1 MNKDMATILALTTLW
16 TLVVAAVGAAV
27 LWQFRRRSL
36 RITMIVVAL
45 VPMAAALGAVLQS
58 VRAMFIS
65 EHDSWVVLWT
75 LAFAALLGLAMSV
88 LLGHWIST
96 GSRDVGRRLRHLG
109 TSYEPPEAVGGAVPA
124 ELAELTNELETTRQK
139 LAASHERERALE
151 SSRRELVA
159 FMSHDLRT
167 PLAGLRAVSEGL
179 EDGVIDDVPGAL
191 RQMRTTVDRMT
202 GLVDDLFELSR
213 LSAAPP
219 PRRRSAVSL
228 RELAEDVAGEN
239 SEHARAEG
247 VRLTISTPDDDDR
260 LAVQGDPDEL
270 TRAVTNLVGNA
281 IRHTAPGGTVTLAV
295 DRETDG
301 RVRLAVTDGCGG
313 IPADDLE
320 RVFDVGWRGDEQR
333 TPETATAAGPGS
345 GSGGASGGTS
355 GGGGLGLAIA
365 RGVVESHDGSIG
377 VTNVVGG
384 CAFQIDLPP
393 VPASVGAR
401 GDEVSQPG

>member
-36 RITMIVVAL
+36 RVTMIVVAL
-45 VPMAAALGAVLQS
+45 APMAAALAAVLQS
-58 VRAMFIS
+58 VRAMFIND
-65 EHDSWVVLWT
+65 HDSWVVLWT
-75 LAFAALLGLAMSV
+75 LAFAALLGLGLSI

-96 GSRDVGRRLRHLG
+96 ASRDLGERLRQLG
-109 TSYEPPEAVGGAVPA
+109 TSYEPAEEVGRAAPA
-124 ELAELTNELETTRQK
+124 ELAALTDELETTRRK
-139 LAASHERERALE
+139 LAASNERERALE
-151 SSRRELVA
+151 TSRRELVA

-247 VRLTISTPDDDDR
+247 VRLALSTPPGDDR

-313 IPADDLE
+313 IPAADLD

-333 TPETATAAGPGS
+333 TPEEVPARS
-345 GSGGASGGTS
+345 S
-355 GGGGLGLAIA
+355 GGGLGLAIA
-365 RGVVESHDGSIG
+365 RGVVESHDGKIAVSNID
-377 VTNVVGG
+377 GG
-384 CAFQIDLPP
+384 CAFEIDLPP
-393 VPASVGAR
+393 VLAR
-401 GDEVSQPG
+401 P

>member
-1 MNKDMATILALTTLW
+1 MNKDMATILALTTGW
-16 TLVVAAVGAAV
+16 TLLVAAVGAVV
-27 LWQFRRRSL
+27 LWRIRRRSL
-36 RITMIVVAL
+36 RITMIVAAL
-45 VPMAAALGAVLQS
+45 APMAGALAAVLQS

-88 LLGHWIST
+88 LLGHWIAV

-109 TSYEPPEAVGGAVPA
+109 TSYEPTVGAVGVVPA
-124 ELAELTNELETTRQK
+124 ELAALRDELELTRKK
-139 LAASHERERALE
+139 LAASHQRERALE
-151 SSRRELVA
+151 TSRRELVA

-191 RQMRTTVDRMT
+191 RQMRSTVDRMT

-213 LSAAPP
+213 LSTAPP

-247 VRLTISTPDDDDR
+247 VQLSVSTPCDDDR

-281 IRHTAPGGTVTLAV
+281 IRHTSAGGTVTLTV
-295 DRETDG
+295 DRELDG

-333 TPETATAAGPGS
+333 TPDA
-345 GSGGASGGTS
+345 

-365 RGVVESHDGSIG
+365 RGVVESHDGKIAVS
-377 VTNVVGG
+377 NVDGG
-384 CAFQIDLPP
+384 CAFEIDLPP
-393 VPASVGAR
+393 VLAGRV
-401 GDEVSQPG
+401 E

>member
-1 MNKDMATILALTTLW
+1 MNRDTLMILALTTLW
-16 TLVVAAVGAAV
+16 TLVVAGIGAAI

-36 RITMIVVAL
+36 RVTMIVVAL
-45 VPMAAALGAVLQS
+45 APMAAALAAVLQS

-75 LAFAALLGLAMSV
+75 LAFAASLGLGMSV
-88 LLGHWIST
+88 LLGHWITT

-109 TSYEPPEAVGGAVPA
+109 TSYEPPAAAAGAVPA
-124 ELAELTNELETTRQK
+124 ELAELTDELEMTRKK

-151 SSRRELVA
+151 ASRRELVA

-191 RQMRTTVDRMT
+191 KQMRATVDRMT

-213 LSAAPP
+213 LSAAPL

-239 SEHARAEG
+239 GEHARSEG
-247 VRLTISTPDDDDR
+247 VRLAVSTPDGDDR

-295 DRETDG
+295 DREADG

-313 IPADDLE
+313 IPANDLE
-320 RVFDVGWRGDEQR
+320 RVFDIGWRGDEQR
-333 TPETATAAGPGS
+333 TPETGGS
-345 GSGGASGGTS
+345 S
-355 GGGGLGLAIA
+355 GGGLGLAIA
-365 RGVVESHDGSIG
+365 RGVVESHDGTIG
-377 VTNVVGG
+377 VTNVDGG

-393 VPASVGAR
+393 VPATN
-401 GDEVSQPG
+401 

>member
-1 MNKDMATILALTTLW
+1 MNRDMVTILALTTLW
-16 TLVVAAVGAAV
+16 TLVVAAIGAAI

-36 RITMIVVAL
+36 RVTMIVAAL
-45 VPMAAALGAVLQS
+45 APMAAALAAVLQS

-75 LAFAALLGLAMSV
+75 LAFAALLGLGMSV
-88 LLGHWIST
+88 LLGQWIST
-96 GSRDVGRRLRHLG
+96 GSREVGRRLRQLG
-109 TSYEPPEAVGGAVPA
+109 TSYEPSDVVSGAVPA
-124 ELAELTNELETTRQK
+124 ELAALTEELEMTRRK
-139 LAASHERERALE
+139 LAASNERERALE

-179 EDGVIDDVPGAL
+179 EDGVVDDVPGAL
-191 RQMRTTVDRMT
+191 RQMRSTVDRMT

-213 LSAAPP
+213 LSAAPL

-239 SEHARAEG
+239 TEHARASG
-247 VRLTISTPDDDDR
+247 VRLAVSAPDGDDR

-281 IRHTAPGGTVTLAV
+281 IRHTEPGGTVTLMV
-295 DRETDG
+295 DREPDG
-301 RVRLAVTDGCGG
+301 RVRLAVTDACGG

-333 TPETATAAGPGS
+333 TP
-345 GSGGASGGTS
+345 ASS
-355 GGGGLGLAIA
+355 SGGGLGLAIA
-365 RGVVESHDGSIG
+365 RGVVESHDGTIG
-377 VTNVVGG
+377 VTNVSGG

-393 VPASVGAR
+393 VSANS
-401 GDEVSQPG
+401 

>member
-16 TLVVAAVGAAV
+16 TLVVAAIGAAV

-36 RITMIVVAL
+36 RVTVIVAGL
-45 VPMAAALGAVLQS
+45 APMAAALAAVLQS

-75 LAFAALLGLAMSV
+75 LAFAALLGLVMSV
-88 LLGHWIST
+88 LLGQWIST
-96 GSRDVGRRLRHLG
+96 GSRDVGRRLRQLG
-109 TSYEPPEAVGGAVPA
+109 TSYEPAEATAGAVPA
-124 ELAELTNELETTRQK
+124 ELAELTDELEMTRKK

-151 SSRRELVA
+151 ASRRELVA

-191 RQMRTTVDRMT
+191 RQMRSTVDRMT

-213 LSAAPP
+213 LSADPL

-239 SEHARAEG
+239 NEHARAEG
-247 VRLTISTPDDDDR
+247 VRLAVSTPGDDDR

-281 IRHTAPGGTVTLAV
+281 IRHTAAGGTVTLSV
-295 DRETDG
+295 DREPDG
-301 RVRLAVTDGCGG
+301 RVKLAVTDGCGG
-313 IPADDLE
+313 IPAADLE

-333 TPETATAAGPGS
+333 TPEAADGRS
-345 GSGGASGGTS
+345 S

-365 RGVVESHDGSIG
+365 RGVVESHEGKIAVS
-377 VTNVVGG
+377 NVDGG
-384 CAFQIDLPP
+384 CAFQIDLP
-393 VPASVGAR
+393 ASAGSRA
-401 GDEVSQPG
+401 E

>member
-1 MNKDMATILALTTLW
+1 MNRDMATILALTTLW
-16 TLVVAAVGAAV
+16 TLVVAAVGAVV
-27 LWQFRRRSL
+27 LWRFRRRSL
-36 RITMIVVAL
+36 RITMIVAAL
-45 VPMAAALGAVLQS
+45 APMAGALAAVLQS

-88 LLGHWIST
+88 LLGHWIT
-96 GSRDVGRRLRHLG
+96 VGSRDVGRRLRHLG
-109 TSYEPPEAVGGAVPA
+109 TSYEPTEAAGVVVPA
-124 ELAELTNELETTRQK
+124 ELAALTNELEMTRKK

-151 SSRRELVA
+151 TSRRELVA

-191 RQMRTTVDRMT
+191 RQMRSTVDRMT

-213 LSAAPP
+213 LSTAPP

-247 VRLTISTPDDDDR
+247 VQLSVSTPGDDDR
-260 LAVQGDPDEL
+260 LAVQRDPDEL

-281 IRHTAPGGTVTLAV
+281 IRHTSEGGTVTLTV
-295 DRETDG
+295 DRELDG

-333 TPETATAAGPGS
+333 TPDA
-345 GSGGASGGTS
+345 

-365 RGVVESHDGSIG
+365 RGVVESHDGKIAVS
-377 VTNVVGG
+377 NVDGG
-384 CAFQIDLPP
+384 CAFEIDLPP
-393 VPASVGAR
+393 VLASRV
-401 GDEVSQPG
+401 E

>member
-1 MNKDMATILALTTLW
+1 MNRDMVTILALTTLW
-16 TLVVAAVGAAV
+16 TLVVAAIGGAI

-45 VPMAAALGAVLQS
+45 APMAAALAAVLQS

-75 LAFAALLGLAMSV
+75 LAFAALLGLGMSV
-88 LLGHWIST
+88 LLGQWIST
-96 GSRDVGRRLRHLG
+96 GSREVGRRLRHLG
-109 TSYEPPEAVGGAVPA
+109 TSYEPSEVVGGAVPA
-124 ELAELTNELETTRQK
+124 ELAALTEELEMTRRK

-179 EDGVIDDVPGAL
+179 EDGVVDDVPGAL
-191 RQMRTTVDRMT
+191 RQMRSTVDRMT

-213 LSAAPP
+213 LSAAPV

-228 RELAEDVAGEN
+228 RELAEDVVGEN
-239 SEHARAEG
+239 GEHARASG
-247 VRLTISTPDDDDR
+247 VRLAVSTPGGDDR

-281 IRHTAPGGTVTLAV
+281 IRHTEPGGTVMLTV
-295 DRETDG
+295 DREPDG
-301 RVRLAVTDGCGG
+301 RVRLAVTDACGG

-333 TPETATAAGPGS
+333 TPANATNS
-345 GSGGASGGTS
+345 S
-355 GGGGLGLAIA
+355 GGGLGLAIA
-365 RGVVESHDGSIG
+365 RGVVESHDGTIG
-377 VTNVVGG
+377 VANVAGG

-393 VPASVGAR
+393 VSASN
-401 GDEVSQPG
+401 

>member
-1 MNKDMATILALTTLW
+1 MNKDMFTILALTTLW
-16 TLVVAAVGAAV
+16 TLIVAAVGAAI

-36 RITMIVVAL
+36 RITMIVAAL
-45 VPMAAALGAVLQS
+45 APMAAALAAVLQS

-75 LAFAALLGLAMSV
+75 LAFAALLGLGMSV

-109 TSYEPPEAVGGAVPA
+109 TSYEPTAELTGAVPA
-124 ELAELTNELETTRQK
+124 ELAELTDELEMTRRK

-151 SSRRELVA
+151 ASRRELVA

-191 RQMRTTVDRMT
+191 RQMRATVDRMT

-219 PRRRSAVSL
+219 PRHRSAVSL

-239 SEHARAEG
+239 GEHARSSG
-247 VRLTISTPDDDDR
+247 VRLAVSTPTDDDR

-295 DRETDG
+295 DREPDG

-313 IPADDLE
+313 IPTDDLD
-320 RVFDVGWRGDEQR
+320 RVFDIGWRGDEQR
-333 TPETATAAGPGS
+333 TPESAPGEVPVERRRPRPGDRS
-345 GSGGASGGTS
+345 RRRR
-355 GGGGLGLAIA
+355 IA
-365 RGVVESHDGSIG
+365 RRQHRRQQHRRRLRLPDRPTRERVESRSARP
-377 VTNVVGG
+377 VVR
-384 CAFQIDLPP
+384 
-393 VPASVGAR
+393 S
-401 GDEVSQPG
+401 

>member
-1 MNKDMATILALTTLW
+1 MNKDMFTILALTTLW
-16 TLVVAAVGAAV
+16 TLVVAGLGAAI

-36 RITMIVVAL
+36 RITMIVAAL
-45 VPMAAALGAVLQS
+45 APMAAALAAVLQS

-65 EHDSWVVLWT
+65 AHDSWVVLWT
-75 LAFAALLGLAMSV
+75 LAFAALLGLGMSV

-109 TSYEPPEAVGGAVPA
+109 TSYEPTAELTGAVPA
-124 ELAELTNELETTRQK
+124 ELAELTDELEMTRRK

-151 SSRRELVA
+151 ASRRELVA

-191 RQMRTTVDRMT
+191 RQMRATVDRMT

-219 PRRRSAVSL
+219 PRHRSAVSL

-239 SEHARAEG
+239 GEHARSSG
-247 VRLTISTPDDDDR
+247 VRLAVSTPTDDDR

-281 IRHTAPGGTVTLAV
+281 IRHTAPGGTITLAV
-295 DRETDG
+295 DREPDG

-313 IPADDLE
+313 IPTDDLD
-320 RVFDVGWRGDEQR
+320 RVFDIGWRGDEQR
-333 TPETATAAGPGS
+333 TPESAPTGE
-345 GSGGASGGTS
+345 GARSS
-355 GGGGLGLAIA
+355 GGGLGLAIA
-365 RGVVESHDGSIG
+365 RGVVESHDGNIAVSNID
-377 VTNVVGG
+377 GG
-384 CAFQIDLPP
+384 CAFRIDLP
-393 VPASVGAR
+393 ASV
-401 GDEVSQPG
+401 

>member
-1 MNKDMATILALTTLW
+1 MNRDTLTILAVTTLW
-16 TLVVAAVGAAV
+16 TLVVAAIGAAI

-36 RITMIVVAL
+36 RVTMIVAAL
-45 VPMAAALGAVLQS
+45 APMAAALTAVSQS
-58 VRAMFIS
+58 ARAMFIS

-75 LAFAALLGLAMSV
+75 LAFASLLGLGMSV

-109 TSYEPPEAVGGAVPA
+109 TSYEPQAAVAGAVPA
-124 ELAELTNELETTRQK
+124 ELAELTDELEMTRTK

-151 SSRRELVA
+151 ASRRELVA

-191 RQMRTTVDRMT
+191 KQMRATVDRMT

-213 LSAAPP
+213 LSAAPL
-219 PRRRSAVSL
+219 PRRRAAVSL

-239 SEHARAEG
+239 GEHARSEG
-247 VRLTISTPDDDDR
+247 VRLAVRTPDGDDR
-260 LAVQGDPDEL
+260 LAVEGDPDEL
-270 TRAVTNLVGNA
+270 TRAVANLVGNA

-295 DRETDG
+295 DREPDG

-313 IPADDLE
+313 IPTDDLV

-333 TPETATAAGPGS
+333 TPE
-345 GSGGASGGTS
+345 SGGSS
-355 GGGGLGLAIA
+355 GGGLGLAIA
-365 RGVVESHDGSIG
+365 RGVVESHDGTIG
-377 VTNVVGG
+377 VTNVDGG

-393 VPASVGAR
+393 VPANN
-401 GDEVSQPG
+401 

>member
-1 MNKDMATILALTTLW
+1 MNRDMIAILALTTLW
-16 TLVVAAVGAAV
+16 TLVVAAVGAAI

-36 RITMIVVAL
+36 RTTMIVAAL
-45 VPMAAALGAVLQS
+45 APMAAALAAVVQS

-109 TSYEPPEAVGGAVPA
+109 TSYEPPAAASRSSVPA
-124 ELAELTNELETTRQK
+124 ELAALTDELEMTRRR
-139 LAASHERERALE
+139 LAASHDRERALE
-151 SSRRELVA
+151 ASRRELVA

-179 EDGVIDDVPGAL
+179 EDGVIDDVPTAL
-191 RQMRTTVDRMT
+191 RQMRATVDRMT

-228 RELAEDVAGEN
+228 RELAEDVAGE
-239 SEHARAEG
+239 SGERARVSG
-247 VRLTISTPDDDDR
+247 VRLLVSTPPDDDR

-270 TRAVTNLVGNA
+270 TRAVTNLVDNA
-281 IRHTAPGGTVTLAV
+281 IRHTKPEETVTLTV
-295 DRETDG
+295 DREPDG

-313 IPADDLE
+313 IPADDLD
-320 RVFDVGWRGDEQR
+320 RVFDIGWRGDEQR
-333 TPETATAAGPGS
+333 TPAD
-345 GSGGASGGTS
+345 

-365 RGVVESHDGSIG
+365 RGVVESHAGTIAVS
-377 VTNVVGG
+377 NVAGG
-384 CAFQIDLPP
+384 CAFEIELPANP
-393 VPASVGAR
+393 
-401 GDEVSQPG
+401 

>member
-1 MNKDMATILALTTLW
+1 MSDGGCVI
-16 TLVVAAVGAAV
+16 
-27 LWQFRRRSL
+27 
-36 RITMIVVAL
+36 
-45 VPMAAALGAVLQS
+45 S
-58 VRAMFIS
+58 VRRTS
-65 EHDSWVVLWT
+65 RRK
-75 LAFAALLGLAMSV
+75 LLV
-88 LLGHWIST
+88 WQ
-96 GSRDVGRRLRHLG
+96 
-109 TSYEPPEAVGGAVPA
+109 VPA
-124 ELAELTNELETTRQK
+124 ELAALTNELEMTRKK

-151 SSRRELVA
+151 TSRRELVA

-191 RQMRTTVDRMT
+191 RQMRSTVDRMT

-213 LSAAPP
+213 LSTAPP

-239 SEHARAEG
+239 NEHARAEG
-247 VRLTISTPDDDDR
+247 VQLAVSTPGDDDR

-281 IRHTAPGGTVTLAV
+281 IRHTSAGGTVTLTV
-295 DRETDG
+295 DREMDG

-333 TPETATAAGPGS
+333 TPDA
-345 GSGGASGGTS
+345 

-365 RGVVESHDGSIG
+365 RGVVESHDGTIAVS
-377 VTNVVGG
+377 NVDGG
-384 CAFQIDLPP
+384 CAFEIDLPP
-393 VPASVGAR
+393 VSASRV
-401 GDEVSQPG
+401 E

>member
-16 TLVVAAVGAAV
+16 TLIVAAVGAAV

-36 RITMIVVAL
+36 RVTMIVVAL
-45 VPMAAALGAVLQS
+45 APMAAALAAVLQS
-58 VRAMFIS
+58 VRAMFIND
-65 EHDSWVVLWT
+65 HDSWVVLWT
-75 LAFAALLGLAMSV
+75 LAFAALLGLGLSV

-96 GSRDVGRRLRHLG
+96 ASRDLGERLRQLG
-109 TSYEPPEAVGGAVPA
+109 TSYEPAEEVGRAAPA
-124 ELAELTNELETTRQK
+124 ELSALTVELELTRQK

-151 SSRRELVA
+151 TSRRELVA

-239 SEHARAEG
+239 NEHARAEG
-247 VRLTISTPDDDDR
+247 VRLAVSTPDDDDR

-333 TPETATAAGPGS
+333 TPETAAATGS
-345 GSGGASGGTS
+345 AGGAGGAS

-365 RGVVESHDGSIG
+365 RGVVESHDGKIAVS
-377 VTNVVGG
+377 NVAGG
-384 CAFQIDLPP
+384 CEFEIDLPP
-393 VPASVGAR
+393 VPAHS
-401 GDEVSQPG
+401 

>member
-1 MNKDMATILALTTLW
+1 MATILALTTLW
-16 TLVVAAVGAAV
+16 TLVVAAIGAAA

-36 RITMIVVAL
+36 RITIIVAAL
-45 VPMAAALGAVLQS
+45 APMAGALAAILQS

-88 LLGHWIST
+88 LLGHWISV

-109 TSYEPPEAVGGAVPA
+109 TSYEPTETNGGAVPA
-124 ELAELTNELETTRQK
+124 ELAALTDELELTRQK
-139 LAASHERERALE
+139 LAASHQRERALE
-151 SSRRELVA
+151 ASRRELVA

-167 PLAGLRAVSEGL
+167 PLAGVRAVSEGL

-191 RQMRTTVDRMT
+191 RQMRATVDRMT

-228 RELAEDVAGEN
+228 RELVEDVAGEN
-239 SEHARAEG
+239 NEHARASG
-247 VRLTISTPDDDDR
+247 VRLAVSTPPDDDR

-281 IRHTAPGGTVTLAV
+281 IRHTGPGGTVTLAV
-295 DRETDG
+295 DREADG
-301 RVRLAVTDGCGG
+301 QVRLAVTDGCGG
-313 IPADDLE
+313 IPVDDLE

-333 TPETATAAGPGS
+333 TPETIDSRSADGRSVEGRPA
-345 GSGGASGGTS
+345 

-365 RGVVESHDGSIG
+365 RGVVESHDGKIAVS
-377 VTNVVGG
+377 NVDGG
-384 CAFQIDLPP
+384 CAFEIDLPP
-393 VPASVGAR
+393 VAALTSR
-401 GDEVSQPG
+401 SE

>member
-1 MNKDMATILALTTLW
+1 MITILALTTLW
-16 TLVVAAVGAAV
+16 TLVVAAVGAAI

-36 RITMIVVAL
+36 RTTMIVAAL
-45 VPMAAALGAVLQS
+45 APMAAALAAVVQS

-109 TSYEPPEAVGGAVPA
+109 TSYEPPAAASRSSVPA
-124 ELAELTNELETTRQK
+124 ELAALTDELETTRRK
-139 LAASHERERALE
+139 LAASHDRERALE
-151 SSRRELVA
+151 ASRRELVA

-179 EDGVIDDVPGAL
+179 EDGVIDDVPTAL
-191 RQMRTTVDRMT
+191 RQMRATVDRMT

-228 RELAEDVAGEN
+228 RELAEDVAGE
-239 SEHARAEG
+239 SGERARVSG
-247 VRLTISTPDDDDR
+247 VRLLVSTPPDDDR

-270 TRAVTNLVGNA
+270 TRAVTNLVDNA
-281 IRHTAPGGTVTLAV
+281 IRHTKPEETVTLTV
-295 DRETDG
+295 DREPDG

-313 IPADDLE
+313 IPADDLD
-320 RVFDVGWRGDEQR
+320 RVFDIGWRGDEQR
-333 TPETATAAGPGS
+333 TPAD
-345 GSGGASGGTS
+345 

-365 RGVVESHDGSIG
+365 RGVVESHAGTIAVS
-377 VTNVVGG
+377 NVAGG
-384 CAFQIDLPP
+384 CAFEIELPANP
-393 VPASVGAR
+393 
-401 GDEVSQPG
+401 

>member
-1 MNKDMATILALTTLW
+1 VNKDMATILALTTLW
-16 TLVVAAVGAAV
+16 TLVVAAVGAAA
-27 LWQFRRRSL
+27 LWRFRRRSL
-36 RITMIVVAL
+36 RITMIVAAL
-45 VPMAAALGAVLQS
+45 APMAGALAAVLQS

-75 LAFAALLGLAMSV
+75 LAFASLLGLAMSV
-88 LLGHWIST
+88 LLGHWISV

-109 TSYEPPEAVGGAVPA
+109 TSYEPTEANGNAVPA
-124 ELAELTNELETTRQK
+124 ELAALTDELELTRQK
-139 LAASHERERALE
+139 LAASHQRERALE
-151 SSRRELVA
+151 ASRRELVA

-191 RQMRTTVDRMT
+191 RQMRSTVDRMT

-228 RELAEDVAGEN
+228 RELVEDVAGEN
-239 SEHARAEG
+239 SEHARASG
-247 VRLTISTPDDDDR
+247 VRLEISTPTDEDR

-295 DRETDG
+295 DREADG
-301 RVRLAVTDGCGG
+301 QVRLAVTDGCGG

-320 RVFDVGWRGDEQR
+320 RVFDVGGAVTSSGRR
-333 TPETATAAGPGS
+333 RPSTRPTCPVPPTAW
-345 GSGGASGGTS
+345 
-355 GGGGLGLAIA
+355 LGLEP
-365 RGVVESHDGSIG
+365 VVAPAAPVAEAGWGWRSPVASSSPTTERLPSATSTAGAPSRSTSHQ
-377 VTNVVGG
+377 
-384 CAFQIDLPP
+384 CL
-393 VPASVGAR
+393 R
-401 GDEVSQPG
+401 

>member
-1 MNKDMATILALTTLW
+1 MNKDMFTILALTTLW
-16 TLVVAAVGAAV
+16 TLVVAGIGAAI

-36 RITMIVVAL
+36 RVTMIVAGL
-45 VPMAAALGAVLQS
+45 APMAAALAAVLQS

-75 LAFAALLGLAMSV
+75 LAFAALLGLAMTV
-88 LLGHWIST
+88 LLGHWITT
-96 GSRDVGRRLRHLG
+96 GSRDVGRRLRQLG
-109 TSYEPPEAVGGAVPA
+109 TSYDAPEARTRAVPA
-124 ELAELTNELETTRQK
+124 ELADLTNELEMTRKK

-151 SSRRELVA
+151 ASRRELVA

-179 EDGVIDDVPGAL
+179 EDGVIEDVPGAL
-191 RQMRTTVDRMT
+191 RQMRSTVDRMT

-213 LSAAPP
+213 LSAAPLP
-219 PRRRSAVSL
+219 TRRSAVSL

-239 SEHARAEG
+239 NEHARAEG
-247 VRLTISTPDDDDR
+247 VRLALSTPNNDDR

-281 IRHTAPGGTVTLAV
+281 IRHTAPGGTVTVSV

-301 RVRLAVTDGCGG
+301 RVRLAVTDACGG
-313 IPADDLE
+313 IPDDDLE
-320 RVFDVGWRGDEQR
+320 RVFDIGWRGDEQR
-333 TPETATAAGPGS
+333 TPEPAGNS
-345 GSGGASGGTS
+345 THAS
-355 GGGGLGLAIA
+355 GGGLGLAIA
-365 RGVVESHDGSIG
+365 RGVVESHDGRIG
-377 VTNVVGG
+377 VTNVDGG

-393 VPASVGAR
+393 VAAHN
-401 GDEVSQPG
+401 

>member
-1 MNKDMATILALTTLW
+1 MNRDMATILALTTLW

-27 LWQFRRRSL
+27 LWRFRRRSL
-36 RITMIVVAL
+36 RITMIVAAL
-45 VPMAAALGAVLQS
+45 APMAGALAAVLQS

-88 LLGHWIST
+88 LLGHWISV

-109 TSYEPPEAVGGAVPA
+109 TSYEPTEAAGGAVPA
-124 ELAELTNELETTRQK
+124 ELSALTDELEMTRKK
-139 LAASHERERALE
+139 LAASHQRERALE
-151 SSRRELVA
+151 TSRRELVA

-191 RQMRTTVDRMT
+191 RQMRATVDRMT

-239 SEHARAEG
+239 NEHARAEG
-247 VRLTISTPDDDDR
+247 VQLTVATPADDDR

-281 IRHTAPGGTVTLAV
+281 IRHTAPGGTVTLTV

-313 IPADDLE
+313 IPDDDLD

-333 TPETATAAGPGS
+333 TPESVDGR
-345 GSGGASGGTS
+345 S

-365 RGVVESHDGSIG
+365 RGVVESHDGKIAVS
-377 VTNVVGG
+377 NVDGG
-384 CAFQIDLPP
+384 CAFRIDLPP
-393 VPASVGAR
+393 VPVLTGRA
-401 GDEVSQPG
+401 E

>member
-1 MNKDMATILALTTLW
+1 MNKDMFTILALTTLW
-16 TLVVAAVGAAV
+16 TLVVAAVGAAI

-36 RITMIVVAL
+36 RITILVAAL
-45 VPMAAALGAVLQS
+45 APMAAALAAVLQS

-75 LAFAALLGLAMSV
+75 LAFAALLGLGMSV

-109 TSYEPPEAVGGAVPA
+109 TSYEPTAELTGAVPA
-124 ELAELTNELETTRQK
+124 ELAELTDELEMTRRK

-151 SSRRELVA
+151 ASRRELVA

-191 RQMRTTVDRMT
+191 RQMRATVDRMT

-219 PRRRSAVSL
+219 PRHRSAVSL

-239 SEHARAEG
+239 GEHARSSG
-247 VRLTISTPDDDDR
+247 VRLAVSTPTDDDR

-295 DRETDG
+295 DREPDG

-313 IPADDLE
+313 IPTDDLD

-333 TPETATAAGPGS
+333 TPEAASTGE
-345 GSGGASGGTS
+345 GARSS
-355 GGGGLGLAIA
+355 GGGLGLAIA
-365 RGVVESHDGSIG
+365 RGVVESHDGNIAVSNID
-377 VTNVVGG
+377 GG
-384 CAFQIDLPP
+384 CAFQIDLP
-393 VPASVGAR
+393 ASA
-401 GDEVSQPG
+401 

>member
-1 MNKDMATILALTTLW
+1 VNKDMATILALTTLW
-16 TLVVAAVGAAV
+16 TLVVAAVGAGV

-36 RITMIVVAL
+36 RITMIVAAL
-45 VPMAAALGAVLQS
+45 APMAAALAAVLQS

-96 GSRDVGRRLRHLG
+96 GSRDVGRRLRQLG

-124 ELAELTNELETTRQK
+124 ELAELTNELEATRQK

-151 SSRRELVA
+151 TSRRELVA

-179 EDGVIDDVPGAL
+179 EDGVIDDVPAAL

-247 VRLTISTPDDDDR
+247 VRLTVSTPDNDDR

-333 TPETATAAGPGS
+333 TPETAAGS
-345 GSGGASGGTS
+345 GSGTGGAS

-377 VTNVVGG
+377 VTNVSGG
-384 CAFQIDLPP
+384 CAFRIDLPP

-401 GDEVSQPG
+401 GDEVSQSG